1 MSSYIGYWI
10 MEIYPGRVSIPPSSS
25 RSAKMQVQDSGDV
38 NFLEHVQAHIT
49 LTALRRGDVQMY
61 LTSPGGTKSQLL
73 ARRPHDTSRAGF
85 QVYFP
90 LMILLNLDSRYT
102 FPLMIFLAGFQ
113 VYFPLMLLLDLY
125 SRYTFPLM
133 MLLDLDIRY
142 TFPPMKLLELDSR
155 YTLPHDTS
163 RSAFQV
169 YFPPHDASR
178 SGYQAYFPL
187 MILLDLDFMYT
198 FALSILLDL
207 DSGNTFPL
215 MILLDLDSWNTF
227 LHDTSR
233 SGFLEYISS

>member
-1 MSSYIGYWI
+1 

-90 LMILLNLDSRYT
+90 LM
-102 FPLMIFLAGFQ
+102 
-113 VYFPLMLLLDLY
+113 LLLDLY

-163 RSAFQV
+163 RSGYQV
-169 YFPPHDASR
+169 YFPPHDPSR
-178 SGYQAYFPL
+178 SGY
-187 MILLDLDFMYT
+187 
-198 FALSILLDL
+198 
-207 DSGNTFPL
+207 
-215 MILLDLDSWNTF
+215 
-227 LHDTSR
+227 
-233 SGFLEYISS
+233 

>member
-1 MSSYIGYWI
+1 MSRYIGYWIMSRYIGYWI

-90 LMILLNLDSRYT
+90 LMIFLAGFQVYFPLMILLNLDSRYT

-113 VYFPLMLLLDLY
+113 LYFPLMLLLDLY
-125 SRYTFPLM
+125 SRYTFPFM

-142 TFPPMKLLELDSR
+142 TFPP
-155 YTLPHDTS
+155 
-163 RSAFQV
+163 
-169 YFPPHDASR
+169 
-178 SGYQAYFPL
+178 
-187 MILLDLDFMYT
+187 
-198 FALSILLDL
+198 
-207 DSGNTFPL
+207 
-215 MILLDLDSWNTF
+215 
-227 LHDTSR
+227 
-233 SGFLEYISS
+233 